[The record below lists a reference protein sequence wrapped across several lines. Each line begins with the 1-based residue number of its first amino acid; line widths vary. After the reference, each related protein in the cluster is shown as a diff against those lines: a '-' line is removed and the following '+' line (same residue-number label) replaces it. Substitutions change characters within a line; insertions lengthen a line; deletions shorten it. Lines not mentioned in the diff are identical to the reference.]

1 MSSTKSPRAR
11 HDAARRRPSRRE
23 TTYSCMILGAGCA
36 GLSLAWNLLELG
48 FTEPILVV
56 DRRHRFENDRTW
68 CLWDV
73 EPTPFSDLATHAW
86 TRWMV
91 HDGRREVVAA
101 CPEYPY
107 LRIRSAD
114 VYRRVIDRL
123 ASASNVTLAL
133 GHPILGVRETAGR
146 VQVATAGGEFA
157 GLRAF
162 DSLGRGPGVAS
173 AGAGRRPASLL
184 QHFFGRTI
192 RVDRP
197 TFDPSTPSLM
207 DFRASQAD
215 GPHFVYLLP
224 LSETEAL
231 VENTYLFPFTP
242 SADRHRH
249 EIAEYLRM
257 RYGLHPGSCEVLEEE
272 SGAIPMT
279 TASIPDAMGSR
290 VTPIGLA
297 GGAARPSSGYA
308 FLRIQRQAR
317 ALALRVAAGDNPG
330 AGVDLRPLGPR
341 KYHFFDAVLLRALV
355 DRPDLAPRIFA
366 RMFERA
372 EPAAVVR
379 FLGER
384 STPLDDL
391 RIVAALPKW
400 PFITAAVRSAPDWL
414 PPPLGRHASR
424 HPSGGGP
431 ITPARGPTLGEA

>member
-1 MSSTKSPRAR
+1 MSPTKSSRAR
-11 HDAARRRPSRRE
+11 RDVVRRNSSRRE
-23 TTYSCMILGAGCA
+23 TTYPCIILGAGCA
-36 GLSLAWNLLELG
+36 GLSLVWNLLELG
-48 FTEPILVV
+48 FDEPILVV

-73 EPTPFSDLATHAW
+73 EPTPFSDLATHSW
-86 TRWMV
+86 TRWVV
-91 HDGRREVVAA
+91 HDGHHEAVAA

-114 VYRRVIDRL
+114 VYRRVLARL
-123 ASASNVTLAL
+123 ASAPNVTLAL
-133 GHPILGVRETAGR
+133 GCPILGVRETADR
-146 VQVATAGGEFA
+146 VEVATSGGEFA
-157 GLRAF
+157 GLRVF
-162 DSLGRGPGVAS
+162 DSSRRGHQIAS
-173 AGAGRRPASLL
+173 VGTGRRPASLL

-242 SADRHRH
+242 SADRHRR
-249 EIAEYLRM
+249 EIAEYLCM

-272 SGAIPMT
+272 SGAITMT
-279 TASIPDAMGSR
+279 TASIPDATGSR

-317 ALALRVAAGDNPG
+317 ALALRVAAGDDSGEGG
-330 AGVDLRPLGPR
+330 ALRPLGSR
-341 KYHFFDAVLLRALV
+341 KYHFFDAVFLRALA

-366 RMFERA
+366 QMFERA

-384 STPLDDL
+384 STLLDDL

-400 PFITAAVRSAPDWL
+400 PFLTAAVRSAPDWL
-414 PPPLGRHASR
+414 PPPLGQ

-431 ITPARGPTLGEA
+431 IPPARRSTLGEA